1 MMRALLNPYVVIGFL
16 ALVIGAWVAGGV
28 QGYRQGAA
36 AVEARV
42 EVARQAM
49 QRELFKAGEEL
60 SRQDAELAAL
70 KADQENRTR
79 EFEDAAR
86 GNLGDA
92 RPGIGADGMRE
103 LDALWRAP

>member
-1 MMRALLNPYVVIGFL
+1 MIRLLNPYLILGL
-16 ALVIGAWVAGGV
+16 IALVVGAWTVGGV

-42 EVARQAM
+42 EAAREAM

-60 SRQDAELAAL
+60 SRQGAELAAL
-70 KADQENRTR
+70 KADQDQKVR
-79 EFEDAAR
+79 EFEDEAR

-92 RPGIGADGMRE
+92 RPGIGADGMRS
-103 LDALWRAP
+103 LDQLWGAP

>member
-1 MMRALLNPYVVIGFL
+1 MIRLFNPYVLIGFSVL
-16 ALVIGAWVAGGV
+16 IVGAWITGGV

-42 EVARQAM
+42 EAARQAM
-49 QRELFKAGEEL
+49 QRELFKAGEAL
-60 SRQDAELAAL
+60 SRQDAALAAL
-70 KADQENRTR
+70 RADQESRTR

>member
-1 MMRALLNPYVVIGFL
+1 MIRLLNPYVIIGL
-16 ALVIGAWVAGGV
+16 IVLVVGAWTVGGV
-28 QGYRQGAA
+28 QGYRQGEAA
-36 AVEARV
+36 AEARV
-42 EVARQAM
+42 EAARQAM

-60 SRQDAELAAL
+60 SRQGHELAAL
-70 KADQENRTR
+70 RAGQDQKAR

-103 LDALWRAP
+103 LDKLWGAP